1 MADIATSLFGSQVNE
16 KYQQDGHNQ
25 VDDEPWTKFSVILSA
40 HPFVIVIHHWILS
53 FSICS
58 GCIFSQIELHQPD
71 LRSASSNRIVRIAA
85 IIAAV
90 GVIRHVAATVE
101 VLAVV
106 IVTTGV
112 RFAPIEKP
120 TRLVGS
126 AGVVAPVV
134 VVGAANE

>member
-1 MADIATSLFGSQVNE
+1 M
-16 KYQQDGHNQ
+16 
-25 VDDEPWTKFSVILSA
+25 ILSA

-71 LRSASSNRIVRIAA
+71 LRSASTNRIVRIPA
-85 IIAAV
+85 IISAV

-106 IVTTGV
+106 VVATGV
-112 RFAPIEKP
+112 RNTPIVIP
-120 TRLVGS
+120 TRLVVS
-126 AGVVAPVV
+126 AAVVAPVV